1 MRATQKYNTALSTNF
16 AATVLATCAYALI
29 VFCVVGLVLSRFD
42 LPFGVT
48 SLVIV
53 LFELPAFFGMLLI
66 ARRMLKKD
74 HDFW

>member
-1 MRATQKYNTALSTNF
+1 MGVTQKYNAALGTNF
-16 AATVLATCAYALI
+16 ALTVLSTLAYALI
-29 VFCVVGLVLSRFD
+29 IFCVVGLVLSRFG

-48 SLVIV
+48 SMVIV

-66 ARRMLKKD
+66 ARRMFKKD